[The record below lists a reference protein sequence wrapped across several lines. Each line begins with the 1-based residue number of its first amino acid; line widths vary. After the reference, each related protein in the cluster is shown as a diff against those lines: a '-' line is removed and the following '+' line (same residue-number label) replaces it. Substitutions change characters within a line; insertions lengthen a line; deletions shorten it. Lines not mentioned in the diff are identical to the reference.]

1 MNRETELITEAYNK
15 MIITENASMREEFE
29 LDGKKIK
36 FVVKRKVE
44 TDEWLVKVYIDGKY
58 DEDATYYTDDKE
70 DAINT
75 MAHMKKTFHFPK
87 TKK

>member
-75 MAHMKKTFHFPK
+75 MAYMKKTFHFPK